1 MRGRIK
7 TQVHASVS
15 CKWIA
20 GEPRQEAGRRTGNAA
35 RTHPTT
41 DGKNFMK
48 QEMIAT
54 SFQQIHSFNWAWP
67 LKSKPPT
74 KACSVF
80 LLKGL
85 SWQMERRSKS
95 SKIKKLSTEPRQ
107 GSHQWLSYPDLG
119 SNHPD
124 HSTERMS
131 DSWSVP
137 RFGYRILLACSV
149 CKEKKKE
156 ITTLFIKE
164 LRIQQD
170 RINHSVKKSGEKH
183 PSCKSTSVGD
193 PFI

>member
-95 SKIKKLSTEPRQ
+95 SKIKKLFTEPRQ

-124 HSTERMS
+124 STDRECQIPEVFLDLGTGSSLHVQSARKEERNYNIIHQRAS
-131 DSWSVP
+131 NP
-137 RFGYRILLACSV
+137 
-149 CKEKKKE
+149 
-156 ITTLFIKE
+156 
-164 LRIQQD
+164 LRW
-170 RINHSVKKSGEKH
+170 NKSHSVKK
-183 PSCKSTSVGD
+183 
-193 PFI
+193 